1 MTYLRSF
8 STAGDNASATVV
20 VFPQAGAG
28 CLRLRSSASA
38 LPSGPNLLGVQ
49 MPGREDRLH
58 DSPANGLSEV
68 VDCIS
73 AELCDHALHR
83 PLVFLGVSLGAL
95 IAYEV
100 ARKLEP
106 EGAGPRSLVVAAAR
120 SPEYWGSFPAA
131 NPPSAELTALLHPSV
146 CDSEIAHY
154 ALATL
159 RSDVRLMAGYRVP
172 STPLTSTSLRSV
184 SGRRDSVA
192 TTAQMSGWRDRATHY
207 QGHQVIDADHHEFMD
222 QDVLIGILSD
232 VAFET
237 DPCRMVRG

>member
-8 STAGDNASATVV
+8 TPADRSAFATVV

-28 CLRLRSSASA
+28 CLRLRSTASA
-38 LPSGPNLLGVQ
+38 LPSGLNLLGVQ
-49 MPGREDRLH
+49 MPGREDRLN
-58 DSPANGLSEV
+58 DSPANSLSEV
-68 VDCIS
+68 VARIG
-73 AELCDHALHR
+73 AELRDPALHR
-83 PLVFLGVSLGAL
+83 PLVLLGVSLGAL

-120 SPEYWGSFPAA
+120 SPEYWRSFPAA
-131 NPPSAELTALLHPSV
+131 DPPSAELTALLHPSV
-146 CDSEIAHY
+146 RDSGTARY

-159 RSDVRLMAGYRVP
+159 RSDVRLMAGYQVP

-184 SGRRDSVA
+184 SGSRDDVA
-192 TTAQMSGWRDRATHY
+192 TTAQMSGWRDRSTHY
-207 QGHQVIDADHHEFMD
+207 QGHQVISADHHAFMD

-232 VAFET
+232 VAET
-237 DPCRMVRG
+237 ARRQVVHG